1 LSRQT
6 KEKIHTVLGGK
17 KYPKNN
23 RFREVRGLCLRS
35 KQWLSV
41 LIIAASPEG
50 RCSLLKILILP
61 PLRSHALSEF
71 RLVLQSLT
79 PTPKKLVRV
88 SVTIE

>member
-23 RFREVRGLCLRS
+23 RIREVRGLCLRS
-35 KQWLSV
+35 KQWLNG
-41 LIIAASPEG
+41 LIIAAATEG
-50 RCSLLKILILP
+50 ICSLLKILILTP
-61 PLRSHALSEF
+61 PRSPALSEF
-71 RLVLQSLT
+71 RLVLQSLA
-79 PTPKKLVRV
+79 PTPKKLVRI